1 MTHPLAYIAAV
12 SHRQQ
17 SSLRKR
23 YRCADVLIASMLRA
37 GWIEYHS
44 AVTWS
49 VRITAKGRAELQRQ
63 RERDA
68 RGRAA

>member
-1 MTHPLAYIAAV
+1 VNPLAFIAAV

-17 SSLRKR
+17 ASLRR
-23 YRCADVLIASMLRA
+23 RFRCADAVIAAMLKL

-49 VRITAKGRAELQRQ
+49 VRVTAKGRAELKRQ
-63 RERDA
+63 RGEA
-68 RGRAA
+68 AVRGAA

>member
-1 MTHPLAYIAAV
+1 MSPLAFIAAV

-17 SSLRKR
+17 SSLRR
-23 YRCADVLIASMLRA
+23 RFQCADVLVASMLKL

-49 VRITAKGRAELQRQ
+49 VRITAKGRAELKRQ
-63 RERDA
+63 RGEA
-68 RGRAA
+68 AVRGAA